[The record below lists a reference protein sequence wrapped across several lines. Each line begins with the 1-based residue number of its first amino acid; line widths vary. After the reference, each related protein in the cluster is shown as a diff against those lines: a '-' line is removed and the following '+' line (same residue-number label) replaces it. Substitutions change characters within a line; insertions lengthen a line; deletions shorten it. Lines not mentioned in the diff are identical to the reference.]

1 MLKDN
6 IKYTATR
13 LFQNIPG
20 AEPLYINTYALTTSR
35 LPIFKQVTVPKK
47 QAIE

>member
-13 LFQNIPG
+13 LFQKIPG
-20 AEPLYINTYALTTSR
+20 AETIYINTYAKTTPR
-35 LPIFKQVTVPKK
+35 LSIFKEIT
-47 QAIE
+47 